1 MYTGV
6 RLRRQREVS
15 MEHIEIKTIV
25 HDSPEYE
32 AEVGL
37 RYLIL
42 RQPLGLSFSTEQLC
56 ADSHH
61 IGYYIDGKLVGC
73 LVLKPIN
80 DKQIQMTQVAVDE
93 NVQGRGVG
101 RRMVKYSEDF
111 ATRFGFQEMVLH
123 ARETAVP
130 FYEMLSYNKVG
141 DCFTEVTI
149 PHWGMVKAL

>member
-1 MYTGV
+1 
-6 RLRRQREVS
+6 

-25 HDSPEYE
+25 HDSPGYE
-32 AEVGL
+32 AEVRL

-42 RQPLGLSFSTEQLC
+42 RQPLGLSFPTEQLC
-56 ADSHH
+56 AEADSHH

-93 NVQGRGVG
+93 NIQGRGVG

-111 ATRFGFQEMVLH
+111 AKRFGFQEMVLH